1 MNYQEIVNRIQ
12 DITNQHKMLADF
24 GYGDISDLKVRFE
37 NSSGN
42 EEVQADYPYLFLN
55 PGTHQRNQGMVTYNF
70 NMIVMDMARGEVSDV
85 PYNNMLAIQ
94 SQCQQYIDD
103 VLAYLY
109 FAYQDN
115 PDVIYSGVTY
125 TPFNER
131 FQDNVAGMTAT
142 LTIQVPQAIDNCLN
156 PINPKATLINRV
168 FVNIEEC
175 PAFNTAFRVG
185 AEVVT
190 PGYPVDRTAN
200 EFYAQYDEPGA
211 FQNCNTGITPLAIN
225 DRFGTTQPYYNAGDR
240 RWTIPTGVTGVFR
253 FDFDLLLTNIQ
264 GIVLDDQFRIQVVV
278 NGQQQTYIDF
288 PALPIDG
295 TVVPFKHSFE
305 IDAGQDTDEIV
316 ILFRYQDQG
325 TPAPDG
331 PIVGYTGTSTIQRIT
346 A

>member
-24 GYGDISDLKVRFE
+24 GYGDLSDLKVRFE

-94 SQCQQYIDD
+94 SQCQLYIDD

-168 FVNIEEC
+168 YVNVEEC
-175 PAFNTAFRVG
+175 PAFTTAFRVG
-185 AEVVT
+185 QPT
-190 PGYPVDRTAN
+190 TDYPEYIYDFN
-200 EFYAQYDEPGA
+200 EFYAKYDEPGQFA
-211 FQNCNTGITPLAIN
+211 NCTSGITPLAIN
-225 DRFGTTQPYYNAGDR
+225 DRYGTTQPYYNAGDR
-240 RWTIPTGVTGVFR
+240 QWTIPTGVTGIFR
-253 FDFDLLLTNIQ
+253 FDFDLLLTNVQ
-264 GIVLDDQFRIQVVV
+264 GIDLNDDQLWIQVVV

-288 PALPIDG
+288 PQLPTDG
-295 TVVPFKHSFE
+295 TIVPFKHSFE
-305 IDAGQDTDEIV
+305 IDAGQDTDEII
-316 ILFRYQDQG
+316 ILFRYRDQG

-331 PIVGYTGTSTIQRIT
+331 PIVGYTGNSKIQRIT